1 MTSTPLK
8 SLDENLATGSQDAR
22 FFEIR
27 EADDG
32 FSLFTWADHGG
43 TVGVIQWHENHELDW
58 EDAHRAALAWL
69 KHEQLPVGTSRPR
82 NRREKA
88 LHGE

>member
-1 MTSTPLK
+1 MSAAINK
-8 SLDENLATGSQDAR
+8 IADNLSTGSQDNR

-43 TVGVIQWHENHELDW
+43 TIGLIQWHENHELDW

-69 KHEQLPVGTSRPR
+69 KHEQLPVGIARPL

-88 LHGE
+88 LQNQ